1 MGDKTMRGRSKA
13 DAKAAPVD
21 DDAPAATGG
30 VEDAIARQLKA
41 MYDEALAQ
49 PIPKRLLKLLNRLD
63 GDREE
68 S

>member
-1 MGDKTMRGRSKA
+1 MGDKTTRGRSKA
-13 DAKAAPVD
+13 GAKAAPVD
-21 DDAPAATGG
+21 DAAPPATGG

-49 PIPKRLLKLLNRLD
+49 PIPERLLKLLSRLD
-63 GDREE
+63 GDSEA